1 MGKFRSVIMCIII
14 VQMHLCKLLYAC
26 GGAFLCGYEVSMP
39 FSDLKQNSL
48 FFFFFF
54 FPFLFYSPVNVICHG
69 MLVVWIPF
77 IW

>member
-39 FSDLKQNSL
+39 FSDLKQKSL
-48 FFFFFF
+48 FFFLFFSTL
-54 FPFLFYSPVNVICHG
+54 P
-69 MLVVWIPF
+69 
-77 IW
+77 

>member
-39 FSDLKQNSL
+39 FSDLKQKSL
-48 FFFFFF
+48 FFFF
-54 FPFLFYSPVNVICHG
+54 FPFLFNSPVNVICHD